1 MNESLNITNS
11 FENWFS
17 RIFGFRRLEWQ
28 QRLFDQFLKN
38 EIPNSLDLPTGL
50 GKTSVMAIWL
60 LARAFNPSLPKRL
73 VYVVDRRVVV
83 DQATEIAES
92 LRYKLQELPDLQAL
106 LQLGN
111 EPLAVSTLRGQF
123 VDNRQWLADPAKPAI
138 IIGTID
144 MIGSRLLFEGYGVSR
159 NMRRYHA
166 GFLGADSLCVLDEAH
181 LCLPFEAM
189 LQTVADYPALHPVE
203 TKKLLIPSFKSLS
216 LSATGKQSGKQT
228 FGLEDKDLQD
238 EVVVKRLNAEK
249 QLTLEVG
256 KEGDSIG
263 ELLSERAWQLKDSGQ
278 RILIFCNKREDAKKI
293 KEDLDK
299 RIKQEKANYPVNLLT
314 GGRRVHER
322 QKLVGWLK
330 ANGFLAGASAIPETP
345 AFLIAT
351 SAGEVGID
359 LDADHMVCDL
369 VAYERMVQRFGRVNR
384 RGEKQAQIKVV
395 AIPPKLPSGKTLA
408 ILDVTEPKPPFEP
421 PESADKAALKQYKHD
436 QKVFDKALKAYQ
448 KAQEEHSQAVASYQ
462 QSAKAFLS
470 YQAQLEIVT
479 QLQGD
484 VSPGAILALKQK
496 VSGQLLARAIS
507 EEPLRPA
514 LTRALVDAWSMTSLE
529 QHSARPEVEPWL
541 RGWLPNKEP
550 ETTLAWREYLPWRDN
565 EAAPNAAEV
574 EAFFEHAPIHLSET
588 LDVPVYQAVN
598 TLLKRMKQVLKDQPN
613 YSAAPVA
620 IVLDQSG
627 KLIKGGALTALKMAD
642 MKLDDLRT
650 LLTNRQ
656 VIVTRKLGGLSED
669 GLLDDAAS
677 DERLKTLDHKWEP
690 KDLKEVVG
698 YRIIQVRTGIITDEI
713 QADTET
719 NPNETGWHTV
729 HRFNATLNEQ
739 EESTKIWL
747 IQVYRGEKSPQQG
760 DPAITP
766 FNQSL
771 RSHLHWAGEEMAK
784 IAAQLA
790 LPAEYIHM
798 LVVAI
803 KAHDLGKNRDRWQT
817 AMNAPQTGRPYAK
830 TTGGGNLKL
839 LAGYRH
845 EFGSLADVAN
855 DADINQLPAELQ
867 DLALHLIASHHGYAC
882 PVIAPIDPDAPPS
895 ILSERAQQAALRF
908 ARLQRQW
915 GPWGL
920 AWWEAVFRAADHRA
934 SKIKDELSETEV
946 KA

>member
-1 MNESLNITNS
+1 MNESLNIANS

-17 RIFGFRRLEWQ
+17 LIFGFRRLEWQ

-38 EIPNSLDLPTGL
+38 EIPSSLDLPTGL

-92 LRYKLQELPDLQAL
+92 LRYKLQQLPDLDVL

-123 VDNRQWLADPAKPAI
+123 VDNRQWLADPTKPAI
-138 IIGTID
+138 IIGTVD

-166 GFLGADSLCVLDEAH
+166 GFLGSDSLCVLDEAH

-189 LQTVADYPALHPVE
+189 LQTVADYPALHPIE
-203 TKKLLIPSFKSLS
+203 GKKQLIPSFKCLS
-216 LSATGKQSGKQT
+216 LSATGKQSDKQA

-249 QLTLEVG
+249 LLMLEVR
-256 KEGDSIG
+256 KEGDSVS
-263 ELLSERAWQLKDSGQ
+263 ELLSERAWQLKDSGR
-278 RILIFCNKREDAKKI
+278 RILIFCTKREDAKKI
-293 KEDLDK
+293 KDDLDK

-314 GGRRVHER
+314 GGRRVQER
-322 QKLVGWLK
+322 QELADWLK
-330 ANGFLAGASAIPETP
+330 ANGFLAGSSAIPETS

-384 RGEKQAQIKVV
+384 RGDKQAQIMVV
-395 AIPPKLPSGKTLA
+395 AIPPKPPTSKQPTTPDLAEPQPPAVPS
-408 ILDVTEPKPPFEP
+408 
-421 PESADKAALKQYKHD
+421 ESTDKAVLKQYKQD
-436 QKVFDKALKAYQ
+436 QSAFDKALKSYQ
-448 KAQEEHSQAVASYQ
+448 KVQEEHAQAVAVYR
-462 QSAKAFLS
+462 QSAKAFLC
-470 YQAQLEIVT
+470 YQAQLEIVS
-479 QLQGD
+479 QLQGNA
-484 VSPGAILALKQK
+484 SPGAILALKQN
-496 VSGQLLARAIS
+496 VSGQLLASAIS
-507 EEPLRPA
+507 EEPLRPE
-514 LTRALVDAWSMTSLE
+514 LTRALVDAWSMSSLE
-529 QHSARPEVEPWL
+529 QHSARPDVEPWL

-550 ETTLAWREYLPWRDN
+550 ETTLAWREYLPWRDD
-565 EAAPNAAEV
+565 ETAPNANEV
-574 EAFFEHAPIHLSET
+574 ETFFEHAPIHMSET

-598 TLLKRMKQVLKDQPN
+598 TLSKRVKQALKDRPN
-613 YSAAPVA
+613 CSSTPAL
-620 IVLDQSG
+620 IVLNHSG
-627 KLIKGGALTALKMAD
+627 QLIKDSALTVQHMAD
-642 MKLDDLRT
+642 MKPEDLRA
-650 LLTNRQ
+650 LFTNRQ
-656 VIVTRKLGGLSED
+656 VIVARWLGGLSEN
-669 GLLDDAAS
+669 GLLDDAANG
-677 DERLKTLDHKWEP
+677 EQLATLDYKWNAE
-690 KDLKEVVG
+690 DLRQIVG
-698 YRIIQVRTGIITDEI
+698 YRIQANTEI
-713 QADTET
+713 
-719 NPNETGWHTV
+719 NPDETGWYTV
-729 HRFNATLNEQ
+729 HRFNAALNEL

-747 IQVYRGEKSPQQG
+747 IQVYRGEASPQQG

-771 RSHLHWAGEEMAK
+771 KSHLYWAGEEMAK
-784 IAAQLA
+784 IAVQLA
-790 LPAEYIHM
+790 LPAEYVHM

-845 EFGSLADVAN
+845 EFGSLADVVN

-895 ILSERAQQAALRF
+895 ILGERAQQAALRF

-934 SKIKDELSETEV
+934 SKIKDELSETEG
-946 KA
+946 KT

>member
-1 MNESLNITNS
+1 MNESLNIANS

-17 RIFGFRRLEWQ
+17 LIFGFRRLEWQ

-38 EIPNSLDLPTGL
+38 EIPSSLDLSTGL

-92 LRYKLQELPDLQAL
+92 LRYKLQQLPDLHVL

-123 VDNRQWLADPAKPAI
+123 VDNRQWLADPTKPAI

-189 LQTVADYPALHPVE
+189 LQIVADYPALHPVE
-203 TKKLLIPSFKSLS
+203 AKKLLIPSFKCLS
-216 LSATGKQSGKQT
+216 LSATGKQSDKQA
-228 FGLEDKDLQD
+228 FGLEDRDLQD

-249 QLTLEVG
+249 QLTLEVR
-256 KEGDSIG
+256 KEGDSTS

-278 RILIFCNKREDAKKI
+278 RILIFCTKREDAKKI
-293 KEDLDK
+293 KDDLDK

-314 GGRRVHER
+314 GGRRVQER
-322 QKLVGWLK
+322 QKLVDWLK
-330 ANGFLAGASAIPETP
+330 ANGFLAGSSVTLETP

-384 RGEKQAQIKVV
+384 RGNKQAQIMVV
-395 AIPPKLPSGKTLA
+395 AIL
-408 ILDVTEPKPPFEP
+408 PKPPTSKHPTTPDLAEP
-421 PESADKAALKQYKHD
+421 QPPTVPAENADKAVLKQYKQD
-436 QKVFDKALKAYQ
+436 QSAFDKALKAYQ
-448 KAQEEHSQAVASYQ
+448 KVQEEHAQAVANYQ

-470 YQAQLEIVT
+470 YQAQLEIVI

-484 VSPGAILALKQK
+484 ASPGAILALKQN
-496 VSGQLLARAIS
+496 VSGQLLASAIS

-529 QHSARPEVEPWL
+529 QHSARPDVEPWL

-550 ETTLAWREYLPWRDN
+550 ETTLAWREYLPWRDD
-565 EAAPNAAEV
+565 EAAPNAIEV
-574 EAFFEHAPIHLSET
+574 EAFFDHAPIHLSET

-598 TLLKRMKQVLKDQPN
+598 TLLKRVKQVLKDQPN
-613 YSAAPVA
+613 CSVTP
-620 IVLDQSG
+620 ILMVLNRSG
-627 KLIKGGALTALKMAD
+627 QLIKDGALTVQHMVD
-642 MKLDDLRT
+642 MKPDDLRA
-650 LLTNRQ
+650 LFTNRQ
-656 VIVTRKLGGLSED
+656 VIVARWLGGLSEN
-669 GLLDDAAS
+669 GLLDDAANG
-677 DERLKTLDHKWEP
+677 EQLATLDYKWNAE
-690 KDLKEVVG
+690 DLRQIVG
-698 YRIIQVRTGIITDEI
+698 YRIQANTEI
-713 QADTET
+713 
-719 NPNETGWHTV
+719 NPDETGWHTV

-739 EESTKIWL
+739 EESTKTWL

-771 RSHLHWAGEEMAK
+771 KSHLHWAGEEMAK

-790 LPAEYIHM
+790 LPAEYVHM

-855 DADINQLPAELQ
+855 DADINRLPAELQ

-895 ILSERAQQAALRF
+895 ILGERAQQAALRF

-934 SKIKDELSETEV
+934 SKNSKELTETEG
-946 KA
+946 KT

>member
-1 MNESLNITNS
+1 
-11 FENWFS
+11 
-17 RIFGFRRLEWQ
+17 
-28 QRLFDQFLKN
+28 
-38 EIPNSLDLPTGL
+38 
-50 GKTSVMAIWL
+50 
-60 LARAFNPSLPKRL
+60 
-73 VYVVDRRVVV
+73 
-83 DQATEIAES
+83 
-92 LRYKLQELPDLQAL
+92 
-106 LQLGN
+106 
-111 EPLAVSTLRGQF
+111 
-123 VDNRQWLADPAKPAI
+123 
-138 IIGTID
+138 
-144 MIGSRLLFEGYGVSR
+144 
-159 NMRRYHA
+159 
-166 GFLGADSLCVLDEAH
+166 VLDEAH

-189 LQTVADYPALHPVE
+189 LQIVSDSPDLHPVE
-203 TKKLLIPSFKSLS
+203 AKKQLIPSFKCLS
-216 LSATGKQSGKQT
+216 LSATGKQSDKQA

-249 QLTLEVG
+249 LLTLEV
-256 KEGDSIG
+256 KNEGDSTS
-263 ELLSERAWQLKDSGQ
+263 ELLSARAWQLKDSGQ
-278 RILIFCNKREDAKKI
+278 RILIFCTKREDAKKI
-293 KEDLDK
+293 KDDLDK
-299 RIKQEKANYPVNLLT
+299 RIKQDRVIYPVNLLT
-314 GGRRVHER
+314 GGRRVLER
-322 QKLVGWLK
+322 QDLVRWLK
-330 ANGFLAGASAIPETP
+330 THGFLAGSLTNLETP

-395 AIPPKLPSGKTLA
+395 AIPPKLPSGKQPASFDL
-408 ILDVTEPKPPFEP
+408 TEPELPNAPLEN
-421 PESADKAALKQYKHD
+421 ADKAALKQYKQD
-436 QKVFDKALKAYQ
+436 QKAFDKALKAYQ
-448 KAQEEHSQAVASYQ
+448 KAQEEHAQAVASYQ

-484 VSPGAILALKQK
+484 ASPGAILALKQN
-496 VSGQLLARAIS
+496 VSGQLLASAIS
-507 EEPLRPA
+507 EELLRPA

-529 QHSARPEVEPWL
+529 QHAARPGVEPWL

-550 ETTLAWREYLPWRDN
+550 ETTLVWREYLPWRNDDDS
-565 EAAPNAAEV
+565 PNTTEV
-574 EAFFEHAPIHLSET
+574 EAFFDHAPIHLSET
-588 LDVPVYQAVN
+588 LEIPVYQVVGALVKRLKHVFKGQELPEKPV
-598 TLLKRMKQVLKDQPN
+598 LLVLN
-613 YSAAPVA
+613 
-620 IVLDQSG
+620 QSG
-627 KLIKGGALTALKMAD
+627 KMVKEGALTARQLVEKET
-642 MKLDDLRT
+642 KDLQN
-650 LLTNRQ
+650 LFAYQQ
-656 VIVTRKLGGLSED
+656 VVIARWLGGLSTA
-669 GLLDDAAS
+669 GLLNDNSDGAA
-677 DERLKTLDHKWEP
+677 LVTLDHQWNPDSLRET
-690 KDLKEVVG
+690 VG
-698 YRIIQVRTGIITDEI
+698 YRIQCVQHDELSG
-713 QADTET
+713 
-719 NPNETGWHTV
+719 TGWHTV

-790 LPAEYIHM
+790 LPAEYVYM
-798 LVVAI
+798 LVAAI

-817 AMNAPQTGRPYAK
+817 AMNAPSTGRPYAK

-855 DADINQLPAELQ
+855 DADINQLPEELQ

-882 PVIAPIDPDAPPS
+882 PVITPIDPDAPPS
-895 ILSERAQQAALRF
+895 ILGERAQQAALRF

-934 SKIKDELSETEV
+934 SKNSKELAETEGR
-946 KA
+946 A

>member
-17 RIFGFRRLEWQ
+17 LIFGFRRLEWQ

-73 VYVVDRRVVV
+73 IYVVDRRVVV

-92 LRYKLQELPDLQAL
+92 LRYKLQQLPDLHVL

-123 VDNRQWLADPAKPAI
+123 VDNRQWLADPTKTAI

-189 LQTVADYPALHPVE
+189 LQIVADYPALHPVE
-203 TKKLLIPSFKSLS
+203 AKKLLMPSFKCLS
-216 LSATGKQSGKQT
+216 LSATGKQSDKQA
-228 FGLEDKDLQD
+228 FGLEDRDLQD
-238 EVVVKRLNAEK
+238 EVVFKRLNAEK
-249 QLTLEVG
+249 LLTLEVR
-256 KEGDSIG
+256 KEGDSIS

-278 RILIFCNKREDAKKI
+278 RILIFCTKREDVKKI
-293 KEDLDK
+293 KNDLDK

-314 GGRRVHER
+314 GGRRVQER
-322 QKLVGWLK
+322 QKLVDWLK
-330 ANGFLAGASAIPETP
+330 ANGFLAGSSTILETP
-345 AFLIAT
+345 VFLIAT

-384 RGEKQAQIKVV
+384 LGNKQAQIMVI
-395 AIPPKLPSGKTLA
+395 AIPPKPPTLKHPTTPDLA
-408 ILDVTEPKPPFEP
+408 EPQPPTVPAEN
-421 PESADKAALKQYKHD
+421 ADKAVLKQYKQD
-436 QKVFDKALKAYQ
+436 QSAFDKELKSYQ
-448 KAQEEHSQAVASYQ
+448 KTQEEHAQAVASYQ
-462 QSAKAFLS
+462 HSAKAFLS

-484 VSPGAILALKQK
+484 ASPGAILALKQN
-496 VSGQLLARAIS
+496 VSGQLLASAIS

-529 QHSARPEVEPWL
+529 QHSARPDVEPWL

-550 ETTLAWREYLPWRDN
+550 ETTLAWREYLPWRDG
-565 EAAPNAAEV
+565 EAAPNATEV
-574 EAFFEHAPIHLSET
+574 EAFFDHAPIHLSET
-588 LDVPVYQAVN
+588 LDVPVYQAVDK
-598 TLLKRMKQVLKDQPN
+598 LAKRVQSVLKEHD
-613 YSAAPVA
+613 YSTRPALL
-620 IVLDQSG
+620 VLDHSG
-627 KLIKGGALTALKMAD
+627 KLVKNGVLTAHALAEKEPKNLKE
-642 MKLDDLRT
+642 
-650 LLTNRQ
+650 LLANRQ
-656 VIVTRKLGGLSED
+656 VIVARWLGGLNQE
-669 GLLDDAAS
+669 GLLDEKSGDAQ
-677 DERLKTLDHKWEP
+677 LVTLDHRWDAEYLQK
-690 KDLKEVVG
+690 VVG
-698 YRIIQVRTGIITDEI
+698 YRIIQVRTGITTDEI
-713 QADTET
+713 QVDTET
-719 NPNETGWHTV
+719 TPDETGWHTV

-760 DPAITP
+760 DPAITL

-790 LPAEYIHM
+790 LPAEYAHM

-803 KAHDLGKNRDRWQT
+803 KAHDLGKDRDRWQN
-817 AMNAPQTGRPYAK
+817 AMKAPPTGRPYAK
-830 TTGGGNLKL
+830 TKGGGNLKL

-895 ILSERAQQAALRF
+895 ILGERAQQAALRF

-934 SKIKDELSETEV
+934 SKNSKELTEKEG